1 MATVKALLHPKK
13 NNDGNKIYR
22 LAIRVTIKRQQS
34 YLLLGYNVEPKDW
47 DETQQKV
54 KRSNP
59 KYAQLNRLVRKRV
72 DELED
77 VIFDSD
83 SMKKNLTAKQ
93 VINQVKSND
102 VNGYFFEL
110 AEEYIQEKKK
120 KGDHNR
126 AISDNSM
133 INNLKEFANNSKLT
147 FEEIDENFLNKFKVY
162 SLAKGRISERTIM
175 NVFVLVRLLY
185 NRAIKRGI
193 VEQKHY
199 PFGKDKVRI
208 KMPQSIKIGL
218 NEEEIKSIEELELE
232 NGSKEWHSRNI
243 FLFSFY
249 LAGIR
254 VSDVLKMKW
263 NDIKNDRIYYRMG
276 KNNKVVSLKM
286 PLRTLEIIEHYKG
299 NKKET
304 YIFPELNEINPKD
317 TKAMYNKIKRST
329 KVLNEGLKKV
339 GELAEID
346 KKITNHISRHS
357 FGNIAGD
364 KISPQMLQKLYRHS
378 NLSTTI
384 GYQGN
389 FIHKD
394 ADEALDS
401 VLNF

>member
-1 MATVKALLHPKK
+1 MATIKATLHKGK
-13 NNDGNKIYR
+13 TRKDGRLPIIIRITKDRKIAYFV
-22 LAIRVTIKRQQS
+22 IDWVNQK
-34 YLLLGYNVEPKDW
+34 EW
-47 DETQQKV
+47 DEKNSKV
-54 KRSNP
+54 KSSHTSYKR
-59 KYAQLNRLVRKRV
+59 LNNLIQKKVV
-72 DELED
+72 QADDLILEYE
-77 VIFDSD
+77 S
-83 SMKKNLTAKQ
+83 KNKSYTAKQ
-93 VINQVKSND
+93 IVDIIKGGSQGHS
-102 VNGYFFEL
+102 FFEL
-110 AEEYIQEKKK
+110 AEEYIQEKKT

-126 AISDNSM
+126 AISDKSM
-133 INNLKEFANNSKLT
+133 INNLKEFASNSKLT
-147 FEEIDENFLNKFKVY
+147 FEEIDENFLNKFKIY

-175 NVFVLVRLLY
+175 NVFVLIRLLY

-193 VEQKHY
+193 VEQKYY

-232 NGSKEWHSRNI
+232 TGSKEWHARNI

-263 NDIKNDRIYYRMG
+263 NDIKDDRIYYRMG
-276 KNNKVVSLKM
+276 KNSKVVSLKM
-286 PLRTLEIIEHYKG
+286 PQRTLEIIEQYKES
-299 NKKET
+299 KKEM

-317 TKAMYNKIKRST
+317 TKAVYNKIKRST

-378 NLSTTI
+378 NLTTTI

-401 VLNF
+401 VVNFT